1 MIADAFAFI
10 QPLLPL
16 IAAISFVLALVSLV
30 LVPVLIIYMPADYFL
45 AAHRMR
51 RRGYTARW
59 LLAARN
65 ALAFVLLIAGLLMLV
80 LPGQGLLTILAALIL
95 SDVPGKYRLERW
107 LVLQPGILRMINWV
121 RRKYKKAPVKAP
133 PRGMNRGT
141 FKRRS

>member
-1 MIADAFAFI
+1 MIADAFALI
-10 QPLLPL
+10 QPFLPL
-16 IAAISFVLALVSLV
+16 FTAVSLVLALVSLV

-45 AAHRMR
+45 AAHRLR
-51 RRGYTARW
+51 RRGLTAHW
-59 LLAARN
+59 LLVGRN
-65 ALAFVLLIAGLLMLV
+65 ILAFLLLIAGLLMLV

-133 PRGMNRGT
+133 PRGINRGI
-141 FKRRS
+141 FKRRD